1 VTAPASIPAL
11 IAEGR
16 RLIAEATPGPVR
28 AGRSDMISYGVDD
41 DRPYKNIYV
50 GAATAR
56 RARNDVPDDLA
67 KVWGVNCI
75 ADATLFAFAVN
86 ALPALL
92 DVVEAAARNSWAR
105 EEYGLASGAS
115 HAEPGS
121 ICETCER
128 TKDAAQAVLDSEDAL
143 DSALSRL
150 RGVR

>member
-1 VTAPASIPAL
+1 MADLRSL
-11 IAEGR
+11 ISEGR
-16 RLIAEATPGPVR
+16 RLIEEATKGPVR
-28 AGRSDMISYGVDD
+28 AGRSDMISYGTDD

-86 ALPALL
+86 NLAALL
-92 DVVEAAARNSWAR
+92 DVAEAAVRGM
-105 EEYGLASGAS
+105 EE
-115 HAEPGS
+115 
-121 ICETCER
+121 
-128 TKDAAQAVLDSEDAL
+128 DAALGRGVDPAL

-150 RGVR
+150 RGVRS

>member
-1 VTAPASIPAL
+1 MAEKTLSET

-28 AGRSDMISYGVDD
+28 AGRSDMISYGADD

-50 GAATAR
+50 GAATAS

-67 KVWGVNCI
+67 KVWGVNCV

-86 ALPALL
+86 NLDALL
-92 DVVEAAARNSWAR
+92 DVAEAAA
-105 EEYGLASGAS
+105 
-115 HAEPGS
+115 
-121 ICETCER
+121 
-128 TKDAAQAVLDSEDAL
+128 AVQSAMQCYLDSGRYHPYRALLDKHAAL